1 MSDEYGKLIW
11 PGFYGPSI
19 EYKRSAYNKYVP
31 ITLAVVGTAG
41 FLVTGLLLLYGTGV
55 SGQGVLNLLMAAGI
69 PVFYWVLHRRA
80 RTSMDYEYMRR
91 RGELDWDIHENGILT
106 REYAAEMKGSV
117 RTVFFAYS
125 DFSKAYVNINDHN
138 ARLVW
143 ELAKPPARKARMAT
157 GEEDVG
163 SDFGWDDNAEA
174 QVSGF
179 IWLVDRE
186 TGRAGLRL
194 DRAQLSDQKR
204 LEAILREKVKEVE

>member
-125 DFSKAYVNINDHN
+125 DFSKAYVNINDQN
-138 ARLVW
+138 ARLIW
-143 ELAKPPARKARMAT
+143 ELAKPPAMKARKAT
-157 GEEDVG
+157 SEEDVG
-163 SDFGWDDNAEA
+163 SDFQWDDNAAA
-174 QVSGF
+174 QVAGF